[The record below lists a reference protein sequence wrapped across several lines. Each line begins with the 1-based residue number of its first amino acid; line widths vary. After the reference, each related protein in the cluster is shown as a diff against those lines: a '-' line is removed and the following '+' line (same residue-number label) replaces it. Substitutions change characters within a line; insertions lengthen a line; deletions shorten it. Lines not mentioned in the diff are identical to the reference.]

1 MRMPDFSEG
10 DRVQI
15 KSGGPIMT
23 VESVD
28 GDSVHCIWF
37 QGKSPNQSIA
47 RDTLSKAV
55 ISL

>member
-1 MRMPDFSEG
+1 MPDFSEG